1 MQVDA
6 KTVKTVSGVI
16 EAVLRE
22 GDKAVRRYTEEFD
35 KVKLEGF
42 RLTQNDIDKKL
53 KLLDP
58 EVRKLIDKNH
68 DRITQFAQFQLSMYR
83 DMKMPVDEGQ
93 TVLGHRIV
101 PVDSAGIYIPGGRFP
116 LLSSSLMGIIP
127 ARVAGVK
134 RIVACT
140 PPGEGRPH
148 PAVLYG
154 MVKAGATDIFT
165 IGGAQAIAAMAIGTD
180 SVPKVDKIAG
190 PGNRYVNEAKRLLF
204 GRVGIDILAGP
215 SEVLIMADET
225 AETETV
231 IYDLL
236 AQAEHD
242 PDARACL
249 VTTSEKLADSVD
261 RQIGKYI
268 EELPT
273 GDILKRSWKTHG
285 CIAYSPDIEKCVD
298 FVNTYAPEHLELHL
312 DRRKLDKVYHKLR
325 NYGSVFLGEDTPVV
339 FSDKLIGTN
348 HVLPTGTAARYSGG
362 LSVGSFIKILTFQRV
377 SGAQSRKMLASSA
390 ATQSRLEGLAA
401 HEKSAMIRG
410 G

>member
-180 SVPKVDKIAG
+180 
-190 PGNRYVNEAKRLLF
+190 
-204 GRVGIDILAGP
+204 
-215 SEVLIMADET
+215 
-225 AETETV
+225 
-231 IYDLL
+231 
-236 AQAEHD
+236 
-242 PDARACL
+242 
-249 VTTSEKLADSVD
+249 
-261 RQIGKYI
+261 
-268 EELPT
+268 
-273 GDILKRSWKTHG
+273 
-285 CIAYSPDIEKCVD
+285 
-298 FVNTYAPEHLELHL
+298 
-312 DRRKLDKVYHKLR
+312 
-325 NYGSVFLGEDTPVV
+325 
-339 FSDKLIGTN
+339 
-348 HVLPTGTAARYSGG
+348 
-362 LSVGSFIKILTFQRV
+362 
-377 SGAQSRKMLASSA
+377 
-390 ATQSRLEGLAA
+390 
-401 HEKSAMIRG
+401 
-410 G
+410 